1 MALLTLNALGLYA
14 GLELAARSMSE
25 IRNLISSP
33 AQQRVA
39 EGKPREKV
47 SYYSSQD
54 WAERYWYE
62 YRLST
67 KERYY
72 PYVGWRRVPF
82 KGKFIEIDQNGV
94 RLTPGADCSAK
105 SFKVFAF
112 GESSMWGT
120 GSPDWDTIPAN
131 LQKGLEKLRQGLVC
145 VMNFAESAYV
155 STQDVIMLL
164 MQLRS
169 GNIPDWVLFY
179 SIGGDILAAYR
190 SGRAGLPANF
200 DEIAVRFEERREPFT
215 FVDWLR
221 STYSYS
227 LIDQLIGKL
236 TIANPQQKE
245 PTPGKGVNYESMG
258 IEDRK
263 SVV

>member
-1 MALLTLNALGLYA
+1 MRLAGVITSSFGALLNRINNDHSLRLLNHKVVDCYKAMAILILNALVLYA
-14 GLELAARSMSE
+14 GLELAARSTFE

-33 AQQRVA
+33 AQQLVG

-94 RLTPGADCSAK
+94 RVTPGADCSAK

-120 GSPDWDTIPAN
+120 RSPNSGTIT
-131 LQKGLEKLRQGLVC
+131 G
-145 VMNFAESAYV
+145 
-155 STQDVIMLL
+155 
-164 MQLRS
+164 
-169 GNIPDWVLFY
+169 
-179 SIGGDILAAYR
+179 
-190 SGRAGLPANF
+190 
-200 DEIAVRFEERREPFT
+200 
-215 FVDWLR
+215 
-221 STYSYS
+221 
-227 LIDQLIGKL
+227 
-236 TIANPQQKE
+236 
-245 PTPGKGVNYESMG
+245 
-258 IEDRK
+258 
-263 SVV
+263 